1 MARKLEIMKLSH
13 MTDCNAGYTLTKGT
27 AFSLDPAARKRNK
40 QKGTDT
46 TEDDKTMTRSEDDF
60 VEDEHDIRNF
70 DQVRTT
76 ENVQSLFTEK
86 QLSGLTLEQ
95 KMLSGMFKP
104 KINIKKRNDAIEF
117 I

>member
-13 MTDCNAGYTLTKGT
+13 MTDCNAGYTLTRGT
-27 AFSLDPAARKRNK
+27 AFSLDPAARKRKK
-40 QKGTDT
+40 QNTDT
-46 TEDDKTMTRSEDDF
+46 TEDDKTQTRSEDDF

-70 DQVRTT
+70 DQVRQT
-76 ENVQSLFTEK
+76 ENVQSLFTDK

-104 KINIKKRNDAIEF
+104 KVNTKKRNEAIEF